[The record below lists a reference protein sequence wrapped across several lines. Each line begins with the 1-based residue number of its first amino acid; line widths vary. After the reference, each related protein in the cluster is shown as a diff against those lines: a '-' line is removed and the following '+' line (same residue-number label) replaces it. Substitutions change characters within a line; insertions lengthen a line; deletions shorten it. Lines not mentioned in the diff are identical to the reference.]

1 MSQPFSSRCD
11 MLLNEKVCKARR
23 HRSLSNWG
31 RTVLELRP
39 MALAVHSEKV
49 PLGSVWYR
57 HGRPSGSN
65 PADIA
70 TQHPASRRHQPPAGR
85 QPV

>member
-1 MSQPFSSRCD
+1 M
-11 MLLNEKVCKARR
+11 
-23 HRSLSNWG
+23 
-31 RTVLELRP
+31 ELRP

-65 PADIA
+65 PAA
-70 TQHPASRRHQPPAGR
+70 AAANASCQLPSTTCLLLSLLGTLLLTAALL
-85 QPV
+85 